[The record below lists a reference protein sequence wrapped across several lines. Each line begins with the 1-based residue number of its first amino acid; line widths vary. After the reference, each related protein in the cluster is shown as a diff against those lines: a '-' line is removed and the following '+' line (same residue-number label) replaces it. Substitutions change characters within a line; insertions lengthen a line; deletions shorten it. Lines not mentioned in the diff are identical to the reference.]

1 MNSSD
6 RQKANPLE
14 LSLTD
19 VGLINKRRIRQL
31 RPITTESLAFVTLL
45 IYAIERVKSQAIFGR
60 DPYVSR
66 REALPGSLLLK
77 ALVFYQ
83 RLKDPS
89 QSWLA

>member
-1 MNSSD
+1 
-6 RQKANPLE
+6 
-14 LSLTD
+14 
-19 VGLINKRRIRQL
+19 
-31 RPITTESLAFVTLL
+31 LL

-83 RLKDPS
+83 MLKDPS